1 MPKKSSKFPP
11 TKIKKNKTPRLL
23 YLVQLAYANVIA
35 CCWFHIYHKPHMC
48 ISSGKSCDLCLGLL
62 VYKALVISID

>member
-35 CCWFHIYHKPHMC
+35 CCWFHTTNHTCVLRVESHVTC
-48 ISSGKSCDLCLGLL
+48 VLDCWFTRR
-62 VYKALVISID
+62 